1 MLFKYCLHQIFQVV
15 IIGALSWQS
24 SNSLNSVQFKIPL
37 LYNDEIPVTNP
48 LKKDLLHLCPMN
60 AIDPQYHNFYN
71 HLKCTE
77 DTGNTALDDIE
88 ENDSDHGRS
97 DDERKTRS
105 RSEIWSVLTIKTPEH
120 CHKDIVLMS
129 LMLTLNKFCTLI

>member
-24 SNSLNSVQFKIPL
+24 SNSLNSVQFKISL
-37 LYNDEIPVTNP
+37 LYYDEIPVTNP

-71 HLKCTE
+71 HLK
-77 DTGNTALDDIE
+77 
-88 ENDSDHGRS
+88 
-97 DDERKTRS
+97 
-105 RSEIWSVLTIKTPEH
+105 
-120 CHKDIVLMS
+120 
-129 LMLTLNKFCTLI
+129 